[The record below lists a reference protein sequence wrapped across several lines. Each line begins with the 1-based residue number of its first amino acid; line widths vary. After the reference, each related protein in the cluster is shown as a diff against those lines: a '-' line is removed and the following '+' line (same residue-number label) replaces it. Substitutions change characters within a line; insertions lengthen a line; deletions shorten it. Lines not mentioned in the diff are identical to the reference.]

1 MSRVAA
7 ERCAEIL
14 PRQIVVL
21 QRIEPAEE
29 SKATL
34 VR

>member
-1 MSRVAA
+1 LSRVAA

-14 PRQIVVL
+14 PRQMVVL
-21 QRIEPAEE
+21 QRIEPAAQ